1 MKSIVKILSWIIVFA
16 AAVTMATPQLPQQ
29 MTDVDA
35 YGAEKNGEISV
46 IFTHDMHSHMDTDK
60 KIKKGKIVNVGGFA
74 KLKAAMDETEQEN
87 PGSFIVD
94 AGDFSMGTPY
104 QTIFSEEASE
114 LKMMKYLGYEA
125 VTFGNH
131 EFDYRAMGLASMLR
145 EAEGEGP
152 AIVASNIDWEKTIA
166 DKELK
171 KDASALKEACDNYG
185 VKNYIVIDHGDVKIA
200 AFGLM
205 GETAVEYAPESGLL
219 FEDAAQKAAETVEE
233 IKAKE
238 DVDMIV
244 CLSHCGTIENEED
257 KMEESEDYMLAGEVP
272 DIDLIISGHSHTV
285 LPEAVQVGDTHIVS
299 CGSYNGNMGHVVL
312 EKDGDRYKLK
322 SYELVPLDES
332 IRGDASVDK
341 ELSKYKELVD
351 KEYFED
357 YGYSAQ
363 QVIAQN
369 DIAFTPIEEFGL
381 TQGEDTLG
389 NLIADSYKYAVAH
402 ADGNKSGQNE
412 NSEIGS
418 GVNGTY
424 KNEADITVVPSG
436 VIRGSL
442 FKGDVTVA
450 DAFNILSLGY
460 GKDGSSGYPLV
471 RVYLTGRE
479 LKDAAEVDA
488 SISNFMGVA
497 RLYNSGLEY
506 SWNDNRL
513 ILNRAV
519 DIMFND
525 GTDKTELEDD
535 RLYSVVAD
543 LYSCQMLGSVKAK
556 SFGLLKIDP
565 KDASGNPIT
574 DFEDHII
581 YDNGRE
587 LKAWFALASYIDSFE
602 NDKIPEYYSKTQGRK
617 TEIDSKN
624 PIELLKQPN
633 KVALIILA
641 AAAVLILLIIA
652 AVVLT
657 KKHRRRNKAKANGLK
672 A

>member
-16 AAVTMATPQLPQQ
+16 VAITMATPRLPRQ
-29 MTDVDA
+29 MTDADV
-35 YGAEKNGEISV
+35 YGAEKNNEISV

-60 KIKKGKIVNVGGFA
+60 KIKNGKIVNVGGFA
-74 KLKAAMDETEQEN
+74 KLKAAMDETEREN

-131 EFDYRAMGLASMLR
+131 EFDYRAVGLASMLR
-145 EAEGEGP
+145 EAKGEGP
-152 AIVASNIDWEKTIA
+152 EIVASNIDWKKTIA

-185 VKNYIVIDHGDVKIA
+185 VKNYIVINHGDVKIA

-205 GETAVEYAPESGLL
+205 GKTAVEYAPESGLL
-219 FEDAAQKAAETVEE
+219 FEDAAQRATETVEE

-285 LPEAVQVGDTHIVS
+285 LPEAVQVGDTYIVS
-299 CGSYNGNMGHVVL
+299 CGSYNANMGHVVL
-312 EKDGDRYKLK
+312 KKAGDRYKIK

-332 IRGDASVDK
+332 IRGDVSVDE
-341 ELSKYKELVD
+341 ELSKYKALAD

-369 DIAFTPIEEFGL
+369 DIEFTPIEEFGL

-389 NLIADSYKYAVAH
+389 NLIADSYKYAVAN
-402 ADGNKSGQNE
+402 ATENKSGQNA
-412 NSEIGS
+412 NSETGR
-418 GVNGTY
+418 GTY
-424 KNEADITVVPSG
+424 ENEADITVIPSG

-442 FKGDVTVA
+442 FRGDVTVA

-497 RLYNSGLEY
+497 RLYSSGLEY

-525 GTDKTELEDD
+525 GTGKTELEDD

-574 DFEDHII
+574 DFEEHII

-617 TEIDSKN
+617 TEIDSRS

-633 KVALIILA
+633 KVVLIILA
-641 AAAVLILLIIA
+641 VTAVLILFIIA
-652 AVVLT
+652 SIVIT
-657 KKHRRRNKAKANGLK
+657 KKHRRRKKAKSNGLK

>member
-1 MKSIVKILSWIIVFA
+1 
-16 AAVTMATPQLPQQ
+16 
-29 MTDVDA
+29 
-35 YGAEKNGEISV
+35 
-46 IFTHDMHSHMDTDK
+46 
-60 KIKKGKIVNVGGFA
+60 
-74 KLKAAMDETEQEN
+74 
-87 PGSFIVD
+87 
-94 AGDFSMGTPY
+94 
-104 QTIFSEEASE
+104 
-114 LKMMKYLGYEA
+114 
-125 VTFGNH
+125 
-131 EFDYRAMGLASMLR
+131 
-145 EAEGEGP
+145 
-152 AIVASNIDWEKTIA
+152 
-166 DKELK
+166 
-171 KDASALKEACDNYG
+171 
-185 VKNYIVIDHGDVKIA
+185 
-200 AFGLM
+200 
-205 GETAVEYAPESGLL
+205 
-219 FEDAAQKAAETVEE
+219 
-233 IKAKE
+233 
-238 DVDMIV
+238 
-244 CLSHCGTIENEED
+244 
-257 KMEESEDYMLAGEVP
+257 
-272 DIDLIISGHSHTV
+272 
-285 LPEAVQVGDTHIVS
+285 
-299 CGSYNGNMGHVVL
+299 MGHVVL

-322 SYELVPLDES
+322 SYKLVPLDES
-332 IRGDASVDK
+332 IRGDASVDE
-341 ELSKYKELVD
+341 ELGKYRALVD
-351 KEYFED
+351 KEYFGD
-357 YGYSAQ
+357 YGYSVQ

-381 TQGEDTLG
+381 TQGEEPLG
-389 NLIADSYKYAVAH
+389 NLIADSYKYAVAR
-402 ADGNKSGQNE
+402 AAGNKSGQNE
-412 NSEIGS
+412 NSRAGS
-418 GVNGTY
+418 KVSGTDENG
-424 KNEADITVVPSG
+424 ADITAVPGG

-442 FKGDVTVA
+442 FRGDVTVA

-471 RVYLTGRE
+471 KVYLTGRE

-497 RLYNSGLEY
+497 RLYSSGLEY

-519 DIMFND
+519 DVMFND
-525 GTDKTELEDD
+525 GTGKTELEDD

-565 KDASGNPIT
+565 KDSSGNPIT

-641 AAAVLILLIIA
+641 AAVVLILLIIA

-657 KKHRRRNKAKANGLK
+657 KKHRRRKKK
-672 A
+672 S

>member
-16 AAVTMATPQLPQQ
+16 VAITMATPRLPRQ
-29 MTDVDA
+29 MTDADV
-35 YGAEKNGEISV
+35 YGAEKNNEISV

-60 KIKKGKIVNVGGFA
+60 KIKNGKIVNVGGFA
-74 KLKAAMDETEQEN
+74 KLKAAMDETEREN

-131 EFDYRAMGLASMLR
+131 EFDYRAVGLASMLR
-145 EAEGEGP
+145 EAKGEGP
-152 AIVASNIDWEKTIA
+152 EIVASNIDWKKTIA

-185 VKNYIVIDHGDVKIA
+185 VKNYIVINHGDVKIA

-205 GETAVEYAPESGLL
+205 GKTAVEYAPESGLL
-219 FEDAAQKAAETVEE
+219 FEDAAQRATETVEE

-285 LPEAVQVGDTHIVS
+285 LPEAVQVGDTYIVS
-299 CGSYNGNMGHVVL
+299 CGSYNANMGHVVL
-312 EKDGDRYKLK
+312 KKAGDRYKIK

-332 IRGDASVDK
+332 IRGDVSVDE
-341 ELSKYKELVD
+341 ELSKYKALAD

-369 DIAFTPIEEFGL
+369 DIEFTPIEEFGL

-389 NLIADSYKYAVAH
+389 NLIADSYKYAVAN
-402 ADGNKSGQNE
+402 ATENKSGQNA
-412 NSEIGS
+412 NSETGR
-418 GVNGTY
+418 GTY
-424 KNEADITVVPSG
+424 ENEADITVIPSG

-442 FKGDVTVA
+442 FRGDVTVA

-497 RLYNSGLEY
+497 RLYSSGLEY

-525 GTDKTELEDD
+525 GTGKTELEDD

-574 DFEDHII
+574 DFEEHII

-617 TEIDSKN
+617 TEINSRS

-633 KVALIILA
+633 KVVLIILA
-641 AAAVLILLIIA
+641 VTAVLILFIIA
-652 AVVLT
+652 SIVIT
-657 KKHRRRNKAKANGLK
+657 KKHRRRKKAKSNGLK